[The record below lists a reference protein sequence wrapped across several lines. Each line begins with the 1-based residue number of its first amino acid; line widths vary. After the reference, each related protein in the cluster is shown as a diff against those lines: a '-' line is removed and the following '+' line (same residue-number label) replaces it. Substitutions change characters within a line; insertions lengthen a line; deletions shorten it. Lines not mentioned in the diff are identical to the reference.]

1 MVTIKAIVL
10 MFLLLLLA
18 DTSFAGFMP
27 KAFKA
32 EYSQIKKSRFKRR
45 VVKPTPVKIQYAYP
59 RNIRMHSKDKVQDVL
74 YICNKN
80 KTWIYTP
87 SYKKKVK
94 KKIKTVNGQLRVGPS
109 SKFCFSKIFDV
120 LDKGLVSN
128 KSYKVRSLQSGK
140 FELVFTPRL
149 VAELNYEKF
158 ELSFDKMP
166 YNFKAIKDIKMFKRV
181 KDKKPTLTLIRKKV
195 KLVSKIDSKVFN
207 FKAPK
212 NTDIIKM
219 K

>member
-1 MVTIKAIVL
+1 MITVKAIIL
-10 MFLLLLLA
+10 TFLLLLLA

-45 VVKPTPVKIQYAYP
+45 VVKPTPVSISYAFP

-74 YICNKN
+74 YICNQS

-87 SYKKKVK
+87 PYNKKSKGK
-94 KKIKTVNGQLRVGPS
+94 LRVGPS

-120 LDKGLVSN
+120 LNKGLTSN
-128 KSYKVRSLQSGK
+128 KSYKVKKLKGEK
-140 FELVFTPRL
+140 FELVFSPRL

-158 ELSFDKMP
+158 ELSFDQMP
-166 YNFKAIKDIKMFKRV
+166 YNFKAIKVITLFK
-181 KDKKPTLTLIRKKV
+181 KKNDKKPTLTLIRN
-195 KLVSKIDSKVFN
+195 KIKFLSGISANTFR

-212 NTDIIKM
+212 NTEIIKM